1 MFSMT
6 PGTDISGLVMPNGPY
21 GGGNEDFL
29 QFRADSAS
37 FRLQRLGSYLLS
49 DLFTTGYM
57 EASGFV
63 HQKPL
68 TTLARGKQFY
78 YTGEIFD
85 QWDLDVLMHCA
96 RHTKLGSAG
105 ARLLRL
111 DPGKLLQSLN
121 LRNDQRN
128 RDKVFTSLYRLHSGQ
143 IEIHGERYRYLTRLI
158 NRLLLDENQRFC
170 LLEANADLVA
180 SLRAGRHAS
189 VDIRDRFTLG
199 RNGLAKW
206 MHGALMVFKGGFA
219 ADLDC
224 LHRLCGSS
232 AKTIKGFSQSTTR
245 ALDNLAKAGMVESW
259 ELEKNHVRVAATPA
273 EIQDAACGFINRG
286 ACP

>member
-1 MFSMT
+1 
-6 PGTDISGLVMPNGPY
+6 MPHGPY
-21 GGGNEDFL
+21 GAGNEDFL

-57 EASGFV
+57 EAEGFV
-63 HQKPL
+63 RQKPL

-96 RHTKLGSAG
+96 RHTKMGTAN

-111 DPGKLLQSLN
+111 DPGKLLTSLN
-121 LRNDQRN
+121 LRNNQRN

-143 IEIHGERYRYLTRLI
+143 IEIRGERYRYLTRLI
-158 NRLLLDENQRFC
+158 NRLLLDENRRFV

-180 SLRAGRHAS
+180 SLRQGRHAA

-219 ADLDC
+219 AELEC
-224 LHRLCGSS
+224 LHKLCGSS
-232 AKTIKGFSQSTTR
+232 ARSIKGFSQSTAK
-245 ALDNLAKAGMVESW
+245 ALDNLAKAGIVEHW
-259 ELEKNHVRVAATPA
+259 ELHEGQVRVAATPA
-273 EIQDAACGFINRG
+273 ELQDAACGFISRG
-286 ACP
+286 ACN